1 MKVLYIAAVYPVIGG
16 QVRASKTLLEALEE
30 KKCQVKLINLGK
42 VSLKHGVDSFGR
54 ILSIIK
60 ILIQVWKNRRNND
73 IIYLSLAESFSGNM
87 RDLAIYI
94 LCFNSRHKIFVH
106 MLGGTGMRAILNGN
120 GIQQKI
126 NKFFLSKIGGVIIE
140 GHMNLEAF
148 KRVISEDK
156 IHIIPNFAEDYLFV
170 TDDEITAKFEKNND
184 SIQILFLS
192 NLIPGKGYDELAD
205 AFIGLDECVKNKLNL
220 VYVGGFESKDSEKEF
235 LGKIKNENRISFLGY
250 IDGAKKREL
259 LSQSQVFCL
268 PTYYPF
274 EGQPF
279 SIFEAYASGC
289 VVITSAHSGIPFIFS
304 EIKNGFMV
312 EKKSVPSI
320 QEALHKLITQ
330 QDNLIHIAFHN
341 RKEANEKYR
350 VSIFK
355 KSFLSVFEQFNSNN

>member
-54 ILSIIK
+54 ILSILK

-106 MLGGTGMRAILNGN
+106 MLGGTGMRAILSGN

-170 TDDEITAKFEKNND
+170 DANKIVEKFKGYD

-192 NLIPGKGYDELAD
+192 NLISGKGYDELAD
-205 AFIGLDECVKNKLNL
+205 AFIGLPEQIKNKVNI
-220 VYVGGFESKDSEKEF
+220 VYVGGFESKESEKIF
-235 LGKIKNENRISFLGY
+235 LEKINHEDRISYLGY
-250 IDGAKKREL
+250 IDGDKKREL

-279 SIFEAYASGC
+279 SIFEAYAAGC
-289 VVITSAHSGIPFIFS
+289 VVITSYHSGIPYVFVDN
-304 EIKNGFMV
+304 KNGFVV
-312 EKKSVPSI
+312 EKKSITSI
-320 QEALHKLITQ
+320 QKAIV
-330 QDNLIHIAFHN
+330 NLINQKERLVDIALNNH
-341 RKEANEKYR
+341 KEAEEKYR